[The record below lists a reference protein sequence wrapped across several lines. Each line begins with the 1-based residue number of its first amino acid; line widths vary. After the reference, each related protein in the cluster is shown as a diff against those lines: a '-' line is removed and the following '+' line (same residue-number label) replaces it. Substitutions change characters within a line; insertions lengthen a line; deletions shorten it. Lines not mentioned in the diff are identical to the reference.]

1 MKNVKRA
8 IVQRVGADTEVF
20 SASGAMGYDA
30 EPVTTWQTLCV
41 NIVANAA
48 TKELAQTKTY
58 DVIVVG
64 AGVFGAW
71 TALHLSRK
79 GPRVLLV
86 DAYGPANA
94 RASSGGESRIIR
106 MGYGTDELYTRWA
119 INSLVQW
126 KELFASA
133 PASASSPLF
142 HETGVLWLASEGDK
156 QLGAT
161 KDVLTR
167 RKVPFESLNRSA
179 IAGLYP
185 QFALHGIDT
194 GILETGSGVLM
205 ARRAVV
211 AVVEQATSHGVEY
224 RQADVASPIFTQAG
238 TSHLDAITTSSGE
251 KIAAGQFI
259 FACGAW
265 LGKVFPEILGPRIFP
280 SRQEVFFFGV
290 PPGDQSFGAKTLPTW
305 LIQRDE
311 VYGMPDLESRG
322 FKIALD
328 HHGERVDPDTQ
339 SRVVAPESSERVR
352 AYVAERFPALRN
364 APIVETRV
372 CQYENTS
379 NGDFLID
386 RHPRWS
392 NVWFAGGGSGHG
404 FKHGPACGEYLA
416 RQLME
421 GGHAE
426 PRFSLASK
434 ATEQKRAV
442 Y

>member
-1 MKNVKRA
+1 
-8 IVQRVGADTEVF
+8 
-20 SASGAMGYDA
+20 
-30 EPVTTWQTLCV
+30 
-41 NIVANAA
+41 
-48 TKELAQTKTY
+48 LAKTKTY
-58 DVIVVG
+58 DVVVVG

-71 TALHLSRK
+71 TALHLSRN
-79 GPRVLLV
+79 GQRVLLV

-106 MGYGTDELYTRWA
+106 MGYGADELYTRWA
-119 INSLVQW
+119 INSLVKW

-133 PASASSPLF
+133 PPSPSAALF
-142 HETGVLWLASEGDK
+142 HETGVLWLADEGDK
-156 QLGAT
+156 QFGAT
-161 KDVLTR
+161 KEVLTR
-167 RKVPFESLNRSA
+167 CKVPFESLNRSA
-179 IAGLYP
+179 IAERYP
-185 QFALHGIDT
+185 QFSLHGIDT

-205 ARRAVV
+205 ARRSVV
-211 AVVEQATSHGVEY
+211 AVVEQAASHGVEY
-224 RQADVASPIFTQAG
+224 RQTQIASPTLEHAEN
-238 TSHLDAITTSSGE
+238 SRLDAITTSNGE
-251 KIAAGQFI
+251 KIAAGQFV

-290 PPGDQSFGAKTLPTW
+290 PPGDESFGAKALPTW

-339 SRVVAPESSERVR
+339 FRVVSQESTARVR

-386 RHPRWS
+386 RHPQWT

-404 FKHGPACGEYLA
+404 FKHGPAFGEYVA
-416 RQLME
+416 RQLLE
-421 GGHAE
+421 GGPGE

>member
-1 MKNVKRA
+1 MLSRSK
-8 IVQRVGADTEVF
+8 
-20 SASGAMGYDA
+20 
-30 EPVTTWQTLCV
+30 
-41 NIVANAA
+41 VANVVRKNAANVA
-48 TKELAQTKTY
+48 TKKLAKTKTY
-58 DVIVVG
+58 DVVVVG

-71 TALHLSRK
+71 TALHLSRR
-79 GPRVLLV
+79 GQRVLLV

-106 MGYGTDELYTRWA
+106 MGYGADELYTRSA
-119 INSLVQW
+119 INSLAQW

-133 PASASSPLF
+133 PASASAALF

-161 KDVLTR
+161 KEVLTR
-167 RKVPFESLNRSA
+167 CKVPFEFLKRTA
-179 IAGLYP
+179 IAERYP
-185 QFALHGIDT
+185 QFAPHGIDT

-205 ARRAVV
+205 ARRAVA
-211 AVVEQATSHGVEY
+211 AVVEHAARHGVEY
-224 RQADVASPIFTQAG
+224 RQVQVATPTFEYAG
-238 TSHLDAITTSSGE
+238 SSRLDGIATNDRE
-251 KIAAGQFI
+251 KIAAGQFV

-290 PPGDQSFGAKTLPTW
+290 PPGDESFGAKALPTW

-328 HHGERVDPDTQ
+328 HHGQRVDPDTQ
-339 SRVVAPESSERVR
+339 SRIVSPESTERVR

-364 APIVETRV
+364 APIVETRA

-386 RHPRWS
+386 RHPQSS

-404 FKHGPACGEYLA
+404 FKHGPAFGEYVA
-416 RQLME
+416 RQLLE
-421 GGHAE
+421 GGPAE
-426 PRFSLASK
+426 PRFALANKS
-434 ATEQKRAV
+434 TEQRRAV